1 MYYVMVLNYTSMCL
15 CPCISFARTLFS
27 NALECLVFSRSMLQD
42 AKGLCPSHHD
52 ILRGTVFSGN
62 SAFQNDSETIHQ
74 TILMFPFCE
83 DIHPP
88 CRIAMTGAPGLV
100 LGAAGGSGAA
110 GAGWGWCWCCCWWW

>member
-1 MYYVMVLNYTSMCL
+1 MHF
-15 CPCISFARTLFS
+15 IARTLFL
-27 NALECLVFSRSMLQD
+27 NALECLVFSRSVLQD

-62 SAFQNDSETIHQ
+62 SAFQNHTQNDSETIHQ

-88 CRIAMTGAPGLV
+88 FRIAMTGAPGLV

-110 GAGWGWCWCCCWWW
+110 GAGGSGAAGAGWGWCWCCCWWW